1 MAPKKASSQIARR
14 QGDHEVMLMEK
25 VVESDEEFKQ
35 RVEAEPLPKNLG
47 ALLDDAINRYGSS
60 PAWVFVEQ
68 DRPPLSW
75 QDLGDL
81 VARSAH
87 SFAAMGVRKG
97 SHVGVMLPNI
107 PESLAAWLAIARLGA
122 RMIPI
127 NPGYTPDE
135 LKYWLTDGD
144 AEFLL
149 IDSSKI
155 ETLYAVDKDA
165 PLLTR
170 DRVAIWGE
178 ALGDF
183 QHWNGQLAEAPA
195 NFRAAEDVEL
205 DDIVNI
211 QYTSGSTG
219 WPKGCLLSHR
229 YWILCGKVV
238 SEAWPGLKRIQ
249 CDLPFYY
256 MGPLWR
262 FTMAAFSGAALCV
275 PPAYSLSRFRERI
288 RDYAYDMAWMTNP
301 VAMLEPDPTEQEHQ
315 LKMIAT
321 FGMGPA
327 LQSSIAKR
335 YKVPVRD
342 AFGMT
347 EIGFAIGCRLNDERS
362 VGMGT
367 CGKVLP
373 FREAKIADPDGNE
386 LPDGEIG
393 ELCIAGPGMLQGY
406 YKKPEA
412 TKAAFHGKWFRTG
425 DLARRDSDGYFYIVG
440 RIKDMIRRSAE
451 NISVTEVE
459 SALAIIPEVEDIAVH
474 GVKDEKRG
482 EEVKACLILRSG
494 LTTND
499 LPPEKVLEHARNHL
513 ARFKVPRYIQ
523 YYSKF
528 PRTGS
533 NKIAKKRL
541 QDGEGEFIT
550 GTYDSATGAWS
561 EVAVR

>member
-1 MAPKKASSQIARR
+1 MT
-14 QGDHEVMLMEK
+14 LMERIA
-25 VVESDEEFKQ
+25 ESDEAFRR
-35 RVEAEPLPKNLG
+35 RVEAEPLPRNLG
-47 ALLDDAINRYGSS
+47 ALLDLAVERFADD

-68 DRPPLSW
+68 DLPALSW
-75 QDLGDL
+75 RDLSEL
-81 VARSAH
+81 VSRSANA
-87 SFAAMGVRKG
+87 FAAMGVRKG

-107 PESLAAWLAIARLGA
+107 PQSLAAWVGLARLGA

-149 IDSSKI
+149 MDAAKFD
-155 ETLYAVDKDA
+155 TFLAVEKDA
-165 PLLTR
+165 PLLSR
-170 DRVAIWGE
+170 ERMAIWGDPVD
-178 ALGDF
+178 G
-183 QHWNGQLAEAPA
+183 
-195 NFRAAEDVEL
+195 FRNWQSLLDAASPSFTERETVDI
-205 DDIVNI
+205 DDIVSI

-229 YWILCGKVV
+229 YWIVCGKVV
-238 SEAWPGLKRIQ
+238 SEMWPGLKRIQ

-262 FTMAAFSGAALCV
+262 FTMAAFQGAALYV
-275 PPAYSLSRFRERI
+275 PPAYSLSRFRERM
-288 RDYAYDMAWMTNP
+288 RDYEYDMAWMTNP
-301 VAMLEPDPTEQEHQ
+301 VAMLEPAPIENEHK
-315 LKMIAT
+315 LTMIAT
-321 FGMGPA
+321 FGMGPS
-327 LQSSIAKR
+327 LQTSIAKR

-347 EIGFAIGCRLNDERS
+347 EIGFAIGCRLNDDRS
-362 VGMGT
+362 VGIGT
-367 CGKVLP
+367 CGKILP
-373 FREAKIADPDGNE
+373 LREGKIADPQGNE

-393 ELCIAGPGMLQGY
+393 ELCIAGPGILQGY
-406 YKKPEA
+406 YKKKEA
-412 TKAAFHGKWFRTG
+412 TEGAFHGRWFRTG
-425 DLARRDSDGYFYIVG
+425 DLARRDADGYYYIVG

-459 SALAIIPEVEDIAVH
+459 SALSTLSEIEDVAVH

-482 EEVKACLILRSG
+482 EEVKACLVLKDGKTPR
-494 LTTND
+494 D
-499 LPPEKVLEHARNHL
+499 LPPEAVLDHARQHL

-523 YYSKF
+523 YYAVF

-541 QDGEGEFIT
+541 QDGEGKVLT
-550 GTYDSATGAWS
+550 GTFDATTGAWS
-561 EVAVR
+561 EPSSEKAGDA